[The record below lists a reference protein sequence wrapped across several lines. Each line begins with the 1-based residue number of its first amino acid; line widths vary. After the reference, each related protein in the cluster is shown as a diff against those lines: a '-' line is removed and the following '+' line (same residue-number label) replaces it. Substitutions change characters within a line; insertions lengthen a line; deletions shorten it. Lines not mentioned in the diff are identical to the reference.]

1 MSGSIEPIVPGQVI
15 FDIGQQIDKCFIL
28 QKGSVHF
35 FNSKEEKIS
44 GIAPNTM
51 FGFTELVKGKTTH
64 STKAVCITPGTVVTS
79 VPGTGLVPAESV
91 IIVGGNDTRI

>member
-15 FDIGQQIDKCFIL
+15 FEIGQKIEKCFIL

-35 FNSKEEKIS
+35 FNSREEKVS

-51 FGFTELVKGKTTH
+51 FGFTELVKGKSNH
-64 STKAVCITPGTVVTS
+64 STKAFALHLEPLFHFHLKLLKPNYQHMVR
-79 VPGTGLVPAESV
+79 
-91 IIVGGNDTRI
+91 IINYFWKV

>member
-35 FNSKEEKIS
+35 FNSKEE
-44 GIAPNTM
+44 
-51 FGFTELVKGKTTH
+51 
-64 STKAVCITPGTVVTS
+64 
-79 VPGTGLVPAESV
+79 
-91 IIVGGNDTRI
+91 

>member
-44 GIAPNTM
+44 GI
-51 FGFTELVKGKTTH
+51 
-64 STKAVCITPGTVVTS
+64 I
-79 VPGTGLVPAESV
+79 
-91 IIVGGNDTRI
+91 